1 MRVNPNPWADYLAAM
16 NRTQLD
22 QQEAMMELST
32 GRKVNQ
38 PSDDPAAAALL
49 VNNQDQ
55 VTLTSRYLQ
64 NINTVQGQMQ
74 EADSTLGSIETAL
87 QRALSLGVQGAN
99 GTLSDT
105 DRAAIVSELQII
117 KSQLIYLGNT
127 RYQGRYLF
135 SGTETANAPFAVDMS
150 LPTGVRYDGNNG
162 VNSVQIGDGFSIA
175 INKPGSQLFMSAGAD
190 MFQGM
195 TDLIQALQANT
206 GYDAAIGEVTSA
218 FNSISTQR
226 VFYGSVM
233 NQTEAQTNALN
244 TSKLQLAS
252 QENALAGADL
262 ALTAT
267 RLSSDETSLNATMS
281 AMAHYQRMNLF
292 DYLR

>member
-22 QQEAMMELST
+22 QQEAMMQLST

-38 PSDDPAAAALL
+38 PSDNPAAAALL
-49 VNNQDQ
+49 VGIQDQ
-55 VTLTSRYLQ
+55 VTLSNRYLQ

-105 DRAAIVSELQII
+105 DREAIVSELQII

-127 RYQGRYLF
+127 RYQGRFLF
-135 SGTETANAPFAVDMS
+135 AGTVTDRPPFVADTS
-150 LPTGVRYDGNNG
+150 LPSGVRYDGNNG

-175 INKPGSQLFMSAGAD
+175 VNKPGSQLFMSSDAD
-190 MFQGM
+190 MFQGIA
-195 TDLIQALQANT
+195 DLIAALQANS

-233 NQTEAQTNALN
+233 NQAESQTNALN
-244 TSKLQLAS
+244 SSKLQLAS
-252 QENALAGADL
+252 QENVLAGADL
-262 ALTAT
+262 AATAIH
-267 RLSSDETSLNATMS
+267 LANNETSLNATMS
-281 AMAHYQRMNLF
+281 AMAHYQQMNLF

>member
-1 MRVNPNPWADYLAAM
+1 MRVNPNPWADFLAAM
-16 NRTQLD
+16 NQTQLD

-32 GRKVNQ
+32 GRRVNQ

-55 VTLTSRYLQ
+55 VTLTSRYLL
-64 NINTVQGQMQ
+64 NIDTVQGQMQ
-74 EADSTLGSIETAL
+74 EADSTLGSIEAAL

-127 RYQGRYLF
+127 RYQGRFLF
-135 SGTETANAPFAVDMS
+135 SGTETASAPFVVDTS
-150 LPTGVRYDGNNG
+150 LPSGVRYDGNNG

-190 MFQGM
+190 MFQGL
-195 TDLIQALQANT
+195 TGLIQALQQT
-206 GYDAAIGEVTSA
+206 PGT
-218 FNSISTQR
+218 TQ
-226 VFYGSVM
+226 
-233 NQTEAQTNALN
+233 
-244 TSKLQLAS
+244 QL
-252 QENALAGADL
+252 EK
-262 ALTAT
+262 
-267 RLSSDETSLNATMS
+267 
-281 AMAHYQRMNLF
+281 
-292 DYLR
+292 

>member
-22 QQEAMMELST
+22 QQEAMLELST
-32 GRKVNQ
+32 GRRVNQ
-38 PSDDPAAAALL
+38 PSDDPVAAALL
-49 VNNQDQ
+49 VGIQDQ
-55 VTLTSRYLQ
+55 VTLSNRYLQ

-87 QRALSLGVQGAN
+87 QRTLSLGVQGAN

-105 DRAAIVSELQII
+105 DREAIVSELQII

-127 RYQGRYLF
+127 RYQGRFLF
-135 SGTETANAPFAVDMS
+135 AGTVTDRPPFVADTS
-150 LPTGVRYDGNNG
+150 LPSGVRYDGNNG

-175 INKPGSQLFMSAGAD
+175 VNKPGSQLFMSSDAD
-190 MFQGM
+190 MFQGIA
-195 TDLIQALQANT
+195 DLIAALQANS

-233 NQTEAQTNALN
+233 NQAESQTNALN
-244 TSKLQLAS
+244 SSKLQLAS
-252 QENALAGADL
+252 QENVLAGADL
-262 ALTAT
+262 AATAIH
-267 RLSSDETSLNATMS
+267 LANNETSLNATMS
-281 AMAHYQRMNLF
+281 AMAHYQQMNLF